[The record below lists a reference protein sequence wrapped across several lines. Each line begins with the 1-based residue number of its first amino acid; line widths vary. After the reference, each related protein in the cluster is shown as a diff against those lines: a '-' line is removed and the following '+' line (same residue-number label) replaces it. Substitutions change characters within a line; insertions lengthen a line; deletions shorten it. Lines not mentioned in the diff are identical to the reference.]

1 MKRAAGHNLVLAGAA
16 AKDTTAMEQGCG
28 FRRLSP
34 AAAIAQASSLANHN
48 RLSTTFDHLTTRG
61 PLRRLCDLTTLPPA
75 VVTQLLSIYPV

>member
-1 MKRAAGHNLVLAGAA
+1 MCKKSGWPNLVLAGAA
-16 AKDTTAMEQGCG
+16 AKDTAMEQGCD

-75 VVTQLLSIYPV
+75 VVTQLLSIYPA